1 MLTVAPGMSAGMT
14 FEVTKTNPE
23 AELTKIAP
31 PTENAMPTV
40 INLTDILTQDFD
52 DLGDWDKDEEEEKDI
67 PKEVRWTL
75 TGEGQEVEYELQNI
89 CLYQKRENTLKT

>member
-1 MLTVAPGMSAGMT
+1 MLTVASGMSAGMT
-14 FEVTKTNPE
+14 FEVTKTNSE
-23 AELTKIAP
+23 VELTNITP

-67 PKEVRWTL
+67 PKEVRW
-75 TGEGQEVEYELQNI
+75 GEGGQELDYESQKI
-89 CLYQKRENTLKT
+89 CYIKYEKIH

>member
-1 MLTVAPGMSAGMT
+1 
-14 FEVTKTNPE
+14 
-23 AELTKIAP
+23 
-31 PTENAMPTV
+31 MPTV

-75 TGEGQEVEYELQNI
+75 TGEGQEVEYE
-89 CLYQKRENTLKT
+89 